1 MRKINSK
8 KRKHSFFKKRGSA
21 VVLLMIGLSVIS
33 AGFAFIINSAKDKAI
48 EGSVNSLGRI
58 WTASIL
64 GEYDMELLKRYD
76 IFGYYGTPHI
86 VDEKIKLY
94 ADHSFSKK
102 KYIDMRECRSSLYDY
117 ALTDTKIFKRQITES
132 AKVMTAKSLIEN
144 KEDDYFNDNIAED
157 KTSTRELRS
166 KKIIKG
172 LPSYGRDDEGLLERA
187 KRFFSGI
194 LSIQDIIKTG
204 TDAYLINRYIDE
216 KFSSA
221 LDRQEDEGRY
231 LQYEKEYIICGKKS
245 DPGNLKGTKTR
256 LIALRE
262 ALNMAYLHTDS
273 EKSSQIL
280 AAAELISPP
289 PLVPATQ
296 ETIIAAWA
304 LAESINDYKRLIN
317 GKKVPLMKDDK
328 SWAIDIESVINNKE
342 SGYIDTEDGEG
353 SDYEDYLDALIY
365 IMDEETK
372 LTRMMDL
379 IQISMKFC
387 CYRDFNLKNYYAGLS
402 LHMDVNGRKY
412 KFTDEY

>member
-1 MRKINSK
+1 MMRKGNRK
-8 KRKHSFFKKRGSA
+8 KGYSFLKKKGSA

-33 AGFAFIINSAKDKAI
+33 AGFAFIINSSKNKAI
-48 EGSVNSLGRI
+48 EGCVNSLGRI
-58 WTASIL
+58 WTSSIL
-64 GEYDMELLKRYD
+64 GEYDLELLKRYD
-76 IFGYYGTPHI
+76 IFGYYATPHI
-86 VDEKIKLY
+86 VDEKIKIY
-94 ADHSFSKK
+94 ADYSFLKK
-102 KYIDMRECRSSLYDY
+102 KYIKVKECRSVLYDY
-117 ALTDTKIFKRQITES
+117 ALTNTKVFKRQITES
-132 AKVMTAKSLIEN
+132 AKVMTAKTLIEN
-144 KEDDYFNDNIAED
+144 KGNDYFNDNIAEG
-157 KTSTRELRS
+157 KISTRELRS
-166 KKIIKG
+166 KKIVKA

-194 LSIQDIIKTG
+194 LSMQDIIKKG
-204 TDAYLINRYIDE
+204 TDAYLINKYIDL

-221 LDRQEDEGRY
+221 LDKQDDDKRY

-262 ALNMAYLHTDS
+262 ALNIAYLHADS
-273 EKSSQIL
+273 EKSSQVL

-317 GKKVPLMKDDK
+317 GKKVPLIKDDK
-328 SWAIDIESVINNKE
+328 SWAVDLESVINNKE
-342 SGYIDTEDGEG
+342 KGYIDTENDEG
-353 SDYEDYLDALIY
+353 SSYEDYLDALIY
-365 IMDEETK
+365 IMDEDTK

-387 CYRDFNLKNYYAGLS
+387 CYRDFNLKNYYAGIS
-402 LHMDVNGRKY
+402 LDMDVNGLKY
-412 KFTDEY
+412 HFTDEY